1 MVEARG
7 VEPLKCA
14 VKALYFQCFA
24 EFVSKTVSKSAL
36 AIETFHLVFRL
47 ETVTFR

>member
-14 VKALYFQCFA
+14 VKALRFQCFA
-24 EFVSKTVSKSAL
+24 EFTSKFVSKLVFAV
-36 AIETFHLVFRL
+36 ETFHLVFRL
-47 ETVTFR
+47 ETVSL